1 MTAIVDSGTINLW
14 GNSFSHTETN
24 TETLRILKSQ
34 GGDEI
39 LKSLDL
45 ALRVLE
51 SFGDGRHER
60 GVTDLADELSTN
72 KATVY
77 RVLSTLQ
84 SRNYLVQDPANRRY
98 RLGPRLI
105 HMGHLATGQTNLP
118 AEARPYMEALRDQTE
133 ETADVAVIDGGDLL
147 YLAAAE
153 SPQSMQVVLKV
164 GDRAPVHCVSAG
176 KVLLAYADSSFVE
189 RLVEQ
194 GLIRYTE
201 FTYTDPDALASELG
215 AIRRQGYAI
224 NWGEYR
230 TEIRGIAAPIVDGS
244 QCVVAALDI
253 CGPSSRLTEEKIA
266 ACIPLVVDAAFEISV
281 RLGAPSSGSL
291 TELASSVSRNLWRP
305 Q

>member
-1 MTAIVDSGTINLW
+1 MTASANSDNLNLW
-14 GNSFSHTETN
+14 GNSFSHIETY
-24 TETLRILKSQ
+24 TGILQILKSQ
-34 GGDEI
+34 GGDRI

-51 SFGDGRHER
+51 SFGDGRQER
-60 GVTDLADELSTN
+60 GVTDLADELGTN

-84 SRNYLVQDPANRRY
+84 SRDYLIQNPTSRRY

-118 AEARPYMEALRDQTE
+118 VEARPYMETLRDQIR
-133 ETADVAVIDGGDLL
+133 ETVDVAVIDGSDLL
-147 YLAAAE
+147 YLATAE
-153 SPQSMQVVLKV
+153 SPQSMQVVLKI

-176 KVLLAYADSSFVE
+176 KTLLAYADSCFVE

-194 GLIRYTE
+194 GLIRCSELTH
-201 FTYTDPDALASELG
+201 TDPDALASELN

-230 TEIRGIAAPIVDGS
+230 TEIRGIAAPIVDGT
-244 QCVVAALDI
+244 QRVVAALDI
-253 CGPSSRLTEEKIA
+253 CGPSFRLTEEKIA
-266 ACIPLVVDAAFEISV
+266 AAIPSVVDAAFQLSV
-281 RLGAPSSGSL
+281 RLGAPNSGSL
-291 TELASSVSRNLWRP
+291 AELARSVPHNLWRL